1 MLCGSF
7 SYSVV
12 LVVKLFFSLSLTF
25 ENVMSLAVA
34 MYIGDSEFK
43 GQAPGPF
50 VGLDLTEDLY
60 VGAVPDFGRIARA
73 AGFGNGFTG
82 QSITASVIRLFPPAL
97 GAIRLSVPWRSCLCY
112 RQAGCLQLSHRR
124 PPEMCGLLTR
134 PRTDV
139 DPPRF
144 LDRTA
149 IGGVGDIS
157 SRRLRGDTLFF

>member
-1 MLCGSF
+1 
-7 SYSVV
+7 
-12 LVVKLFFSLSLTF
+12 
-25 ENVMSLAVA
+25 MSLAVA

-82 QSITASVIRLFPPAL
+82 QSITASVVRLFPPPAL

-149 IGGVGDIS
+149 IGGGAYRLAASGAIPCFFSKSILEILLLIS
-157 SRRLRGDTLFF
+157 LGTGK